1 VADGR
6 QGDLEGDAFGSAD
19 DRRRSL
25 EREQNALEA
34 LQIQVESRWEGPMPS
49 PAILAQYEV
58 VKEGFAER
66 IMAMAETATTGDIRT
81 REKLADAEIERART
95 GQALAFLLTLIV
107 LGAAIYFFVAGN
119 NIAGGILLG
128 VHVIMLIQ
136 SFLPARGR
144 SSS

>member
-1 VADGR
+1 
-6 QGDLEGDAFGSAD
+6 
-19 DRRRSL
+19 
-25 EREQNALEA
+25 
-34 LQIQVESRWEGPMPS
+34 MPS